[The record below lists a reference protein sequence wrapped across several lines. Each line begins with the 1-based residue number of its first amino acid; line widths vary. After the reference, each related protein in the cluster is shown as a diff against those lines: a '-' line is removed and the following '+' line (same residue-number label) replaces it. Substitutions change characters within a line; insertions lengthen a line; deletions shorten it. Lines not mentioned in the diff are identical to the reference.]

1 MAHAERQGV
10 DRGVFNSAK
19 EARQAL
25 RSMKKE
31 ITKNGFPEGT
41 INDPS
46 NANRVLVP
54 IGNNGRAVYH
64 VQSNGTARL
73 KTVLIN
79 KGG

>member
-1 MAHAERQGV
+1 MNSGMAHAERQGV
-10 DRGVFNSAK
+10 DRGVFNSTK

-41 INDPS
+41 IYDPS

-54 IGNNGRAVYH
+54 IGNNVAPSIMCKVM
-64 VQSNGTARL
+64 
-73 KTVLIN
+73 VLHDLRPC
-79 KGG
+79 